1 MGDWWE
7 EALPARPPRRPDLP
21 SETLEAGNRL
31 VVQVPVA
38 LEYWMDNGQRAYV
51 LEALQQ
57 RLNSE
62 MGMRGFRVDSVRIET
77 GVVLDPA
84 DPDAELL
91 SLNQPV
97 DEWPNLVSGNG
108 LLHLRMVATADWI
121 RH

>member
-1 MGDWWE
+1 M
-7 EALPARPPRRPDLP
+7 RRCPRDHPDLP

-38 LEYWMDNGQRAYV
+38 LEYWMDEDQHAYV
-51 LEALQQ
+51 LETLHQ

-62 MGMRGFRVDSVRIET
+62 MGMRGFRVDSVRTDT
-77 GVVLDPA
+77 GVVLDPT

-97 DEWPNLVSGNG
+97 DEWPNLVNGNG
-108 LLHLRMVATADWI
+108 FIHLRMVATADWI
-121 RH
+121 QH